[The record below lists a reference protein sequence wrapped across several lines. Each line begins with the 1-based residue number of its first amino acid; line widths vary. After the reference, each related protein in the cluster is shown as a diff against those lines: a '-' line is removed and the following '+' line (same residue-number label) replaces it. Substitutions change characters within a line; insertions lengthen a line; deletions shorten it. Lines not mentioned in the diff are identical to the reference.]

1 MNFDASNLEIR
12 LPVCVLLALSC
23 IPCGVK
29 VNQPYRLAK
38 LLLNLPCLHINSM
51 CGQVSP
57 KSVKSLCEL
66 HTWCVRAATSWFPA
80 SCGPS
85 SIPEVAVEAT
95 VTNPAPENRCSHH
108 LLELTC
114 LVAPCVC
121 VCLTVYA
128 IEATFEGLS
137 KRTGIAG
144 VPSTGWQKHGVITR
158 KAIFTCPYI
167 SGKKE
172 KLRGVF
178 SLGRSPQP
186 SDCTPFFR
194 PERAL
199 HVASLALVVLVPN
212 GRSSLVLGF
221 PCN

>member
-1 MNFDASNLEIR
+1 MS
-12 LPVCVLLALSC
+12 
-23 IPCGVK
+23 G
-29 VNQPYRLAK
+29 
-38 LLLNLPCLHINSM
+38 LLLRGFPPVAAQVAFRKSQLKPPSPIQHLRTAVPIICLS
-51 CGQVSP
+51 
-57 KSVKSLCEL
+57 SL
-66 HTWCVRAATSWFPA
+66 A
-80 SCGPS
+80 SLRP
-85 SIPEVAVEAT
+85 
-95 VTNPAPENRCSHH
+95 
-108 LLELTC
+108 
-114 LVAPCVC
+114 VC

-172 KLRGVF
+172 KMRGVF

-212 GRSSLVLGF
+212 GRSSLVSVF